1 MNEQGISA
9 GDISQVIDAES
20 KQFMKSFS
28 LEEVAHNMSPSFRIP
43 VIGISVPY
51 NRTSDSRASSVIIAL
66 IRTEK
71 FNKTVSNP
79 GITRSFIVNS
89 AGDLLAHYNKA
100 LVSARANFQQFPIV
114 KIMMTSPID
123 NGQTRYRDEN
133 GTWFLGSYKKIG
145 FAGAGVISTVEEQ
158 KAFEAV
164 YVMQRRNFLITVIVL
179 SVAILIVYFFAKT
192 LTGPVKRLVSA
203 TNEIEQG
210 NFDVDIVRST
220 NDEIG
225 LLTESFINMGRG
237 LSERE
242 KIKDAFGRFVNKDI
256 AEKVLR
262 DEIKL
267 GGERKEVTIFFSD
280 IRSFTAISEKL
291 EPEEVV
297 DFLNEYMTLMV
308 ECINRTGGVVDKFI
322 GDAIMATWGAPVS
335 RENDTENAVNAAIM
349 MRAALREFNRD
360 RGGPGKPRIRI
371 GCGINAGPALA
382 GQIGSHDRMEYTVIG
397 DSVNLAS
404 RIESLNKPFG
414 TDILISEQTYEK
426 VRETFHVEKMRD
438 IRVKGKEET
447 QRVYAVLGRFD
458 DETRPRSLRE
468 LQEIL
473 GVDADSLPAF
483 DPDSAEEKYEIL
495 SH

>member
-1 MNEQGISA
+1 MTFLTTYFFRNDNEIRIIENNQSISAIIGQKVMTDFMAVIDKATLAAPAMINENIGTDGDAILSQRLFSSDGDILAIYLCTEKNGALAPERAVFNSALMNEQGISA
-9 GDISQVIDAES
+9 GDLSEVIGAES
-20 KQFMKSFS
+20 KQFLKSFS
-28 LEEVAHNMSPSFRIP
+28 LEEVAHNMSPSFKIP
-43 VIGISVPY
+43 VIGVSVPF
-51 NRTSDSRASSVIIAL
+51 NRTSDSNASSVIIAL

-71 FNKTVSNP
+71 FNKTVSNQ
-79 GITRSFIVNS
+79 GITKSFIVNS
-89 AGDLLAHYNKA
+89 TGDLLAHYNQA

-158 KAFEAV
+158 KAFAAV
-164 YVMQRRNFLITVIVL
+164 YVIQRRNFLITVIVL

-225 LLTESFINMGRG
+225 LLTESFINMGHG

-242 KIKDAFGRFVNKDI
+242 KIKDAFGKFVNKDI

-280 IRSFTAISEKL
+280 IRSFTAYRRSWSRKRWWISST
-291 EPEEVV
+291 
-297 DFLNEYMTLMV
+297 NT
-308 ECINRTGGVVDKFI
+308 
-322 GDAIMATWGAPVS
+322 
-335 RENDTENAVNAAIM
+335 
-349 MRAALREFNRD
+349 
-360 RGGPGKPRIRI
+360 
-371 GCGINAGPALA
+371 
-382 GQIGSHDRMEYTVIG
+382 
-397 DSVNLAS
+397 
-404 RIESLNKPFG
+404 
-414 TDILISEQTYEK
+414 
-426 VRETFHVEKMRD
+426 
-438 IRVKGKEET
+438 
-447 QRVYAVLGRFD
+447 
-458 DETRPRSLRE
+458 
-468 LQEIL
+468 
-473 GVDADSLPAF
+473 
-483 DPDSAEEKYEIL
+483 
-495 SH
+495 